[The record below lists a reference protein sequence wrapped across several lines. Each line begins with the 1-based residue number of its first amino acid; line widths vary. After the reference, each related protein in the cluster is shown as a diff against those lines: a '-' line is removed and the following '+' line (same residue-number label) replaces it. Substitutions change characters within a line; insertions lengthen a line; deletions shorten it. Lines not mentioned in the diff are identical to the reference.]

1 MAHKS
6 NPQDAKGPDA
16 ILATGPGES
25 MSAQQ
30 AAELRQLS
38 VDAYEPEAFDE
49 RLTRRE
55 AEQRI
60 ATLRAKLKRLD
71 APPHTL

>member
-1 MAHKS
+1 MSRKGNSPGAE
-6 NPQDAKGPDA
+6 GPDA

-25 MSAQQ
+25 MSAEQ

-38 VDAYEPEAFDE
+38 VEAYEPEAFDE
-49 RLTRRE
+49 RLTRRQ
-55 AEQRI
+55 AALRI
-60 ATLRAKLKRLD
+60 ATLRAKLKRLG